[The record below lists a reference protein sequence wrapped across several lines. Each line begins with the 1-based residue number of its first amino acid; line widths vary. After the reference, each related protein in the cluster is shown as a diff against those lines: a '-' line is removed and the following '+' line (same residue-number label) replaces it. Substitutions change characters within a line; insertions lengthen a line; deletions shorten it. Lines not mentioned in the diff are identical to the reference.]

1 VERYFLEFMCLK
13 TVMTTLNRLSQALTR
28 LILVQEDTKTSTLQ
42 KNIWIGPEKLSSLPS
57 TYKSKIPVVLVTY
70 PDSFA
75 VEEAK
80 SLVDSSSDRSI
91 IGVFS
96 QKYLNHSHYGIGSG
110 KAEEIKEFVRESK
123 AEQIVVDEH
132 LTSRQIYNLEK
143 LTGVQVIDRERLI
156 LDIFY
161 TRATTTE
168 AKLQIELAEIQYEMP
183 RVRENAKL
191 TSGGERAGKGGMGEY
206 VVDVKF
212 RDLKRRISFIKEKLN
227 DAHRKRE
234 LYHQQRI
241 KTGMP
246 VVSLVGYTS
255 SGKTTLF
262 NLLTGEHK
270 HISNNLFTTLS
281 TTTRLLEIHD
291 REILLTDTV
300 GFISRLPTYMID
312 AFKST
317 LEESLAAD
325 LILLLIDASEDL
337 QDIKIKHA
345 TCREVLEELKVDKS
359 KVLMVFTKYDRLSSQ
374 EMVMKISEY
383 LGISNP
389 MLISCKSGYGIT
401 KLKTIISQHSYVVGR
416 AK

>member
-1 VERYFLEFMCLK
+1 MCLK
-13 TVMTTLNRLSQALTR
+13 TVLITLNQLPQVPTR
-28 LILVQEDTKTSTLQ
+28 LTLVQEDTIMNTSQ
-42 KNIWIGPEKLSSLPS
+42 KNIWTGPEQLSSRPS
-57 TYKSKIPVVLVTY
+57 AEKSRKAVILVTY
-70 PDSFA
+70 PDAFA

-80 SLVDSSSDRSI
+80 SLVDSSDRSI
-91 IGVFS
+91 IEMFS
-96 QKYLNHSHYGIGSG
+96 QKYLNHSQYGIGSG

-161 TRATTTE
+161 ARATTTE
-168 AKLQIELAEIQYEMP
+168 AKLQIEMAEIQYEMP

-191 TSGGERAGKGGMGEY
+191 ASRGERAGKGGMGEY

-212 RDLKRRISFIKEKLN
+212 RDLKRRFSFIKEKLN

-262 NLLTGEHK
+262 NSLTGEDK
-270 HISNNLFTTLS
+270 QISNKLFTTLS
-281 TTTRLLEIHD
+281 TTTRLLKIHD
-291 REILLTDTV
+291 RETLLTDTV
-300 GFISRLPTYMID
+300 GFISRLPTYMVD

-317 LEESLAAD
+317 LEESLTAD

-337 QDIKIKHA
+337 ENIRIKHA
-345 TCREVLEELKVDKS
+345 ACRQVLGELKVDKS
-359 KVLMVFTKYDRLSSQ
+359 KVLMVFTKCDQ
-374 EMVMKISEY
+374 PNSEETIKKVSED
-383 LGISNP
+383 LGLSNP
-389 MLISCKSGYGIT
+389 ILISTKTGYGIT
-401 KLKTIISQHSYVVGR
+401 KLKTLISHQPYAVS
-416 AK
+416 KT

>member
-1 VERYFLEFMCLK
+1 
-13 TVMTTLNRLSQALTR
+13 
-28 LILVQEDTKTSTLQ
+28 
-42 KNIWIGPEKLSSLPS
+42 LSSLPS
-57 TYKSKIPVVLVTY
+57 GYKSKTPVVLVTY
-70 PDSFA
+70 PHAFA

-80 SLVDSSSDRSI
+80 SLVDSSDRLI
-91 IGVFS
+91 VRVFS
-96 QKYLNHSHYGIGSG
+96 QKYLNHSRYGIGSG

-123 AEQIVVDEH
+123 AEQIIIDGH

-143 LTGVQVIDRERLI
+143 LTGAQVIDRERLI

-191 TSGGERAGKGGMGEY
+191 TSGSERAGKGGMGEY

-241 KTGMP
+241 KTKMP

-262 NLLTGEHK
+262 NLLTSEHK
-270 HISNNLFTTLS
+270 ETSASLFTTLS
-281 TTTRLLEIHD
+281 TTTRLLKID
-291 REILLTDTV
+291 ANEILLTDTV

-317 LEESLAAD
+317 LEESLGAD
-325 LILLLIDASEDL
+325 LILLLIDVSENL
-337 QDIKIKHA
+337 QDIRIKHA
-345 TCREVLEELKVDKS
+345 ACIEVLEELKVDKS
-359 KVLMVFTKYDRLSSQ
+359 KVLMVFTKCDRLNSQ
-374 EMVMKISEY
+374 EIVKKVSEV
-383 LGISNP
+383 LGVSNP
-389 MLISCKSGYGIT
+389 VLISSKSGYGIT
-401 KLKTIISQHSYVVGR
+401 KLKSIIRQHSYAVSRV
-416 AK
+416 K

>member
-1 VERYFLEFMCLK
+1 MCLK
-13 TVMTTLNRLSQALTR
+13 TVLTTLNQLPQVPTR
-28 LILVQEDTKTSTLQ
+28 LTLVQEDTIMNTSQ
-42 KNIWIGPEKLSSLPS
+42 KNIWTGPEQLSSRPS
-57 TYKSKIPVVLVTY
+57 ADKSRKAVILVTY
-70 PDSFA
+70 PDAFA

-80 SLVDSSSDRSI
+80 SLVDSSDRSI
-91 IGVFS
+91 IEMFS
-96 QKYLNHSHYGIGSG
+96 QKYLNHSQYGIGSG

-161 TRATTTE
+161 ARATTTE
-168 AKLQIELAEIQYEMP
+168 AKLQIEMAEIQYEMP

-191 TSGGERAGKGGMGEY
+191 ASRGERAGKGGMGEY

-262 NLLTGEHK
+262 NSLTGEDK
-270 HISNNLFTTLS
+270 QISNKLFTTLS
-281 TTTRLLEIHD
+281 TTTRLLKIHD
-291 REILLTDTV
+291 RETLLTDTV
-300 GFISRLPTYMID
+300 GFISRLPTYMVD

-337 QDIKIKHA
+337 EDIRIKHA
-345 TCREVLEELKVDKS
+345 ACRQVLGELKVDKS
-359 KVLMVFTKYDRLSSQ
+359 KVLMVFTKCDQPNS
-374 EMVMKISEY
+374 EETIKKISED

-389 MLISCKSGYGIT
+389 MLISTKTGYGIT
-401 KLKTIISQHSYVVGR
+401 KLKTLISHQPYAVSR
-416 AK
+416 T

>member
-1 VERYFLEFMCLK
+1 MCLK
-13 TVMTTLNRLSQALTR
+13 TVLTTLNQLPQVPTR
-28 LILVQEDTKTSTLQ
+28 LTLVQEDTIMNTSQ
-42 KNIWIGPEKLSSLPS
+42 KNIWTGPEQLSSRPS
-57 TYKSKIPVVLVTY
+57 ADKSRKAVILVTY
-70 PDSFA
+70 PDAFA

-80 SLVDSSSDRSI
+80 SLVDSSDRSI
-91 IGVFS
+91 IEMFS
-96 QKYLNHSHYGIGSG
+96 QKYLNHSQYGIGSG

-161 TRATTTE
+161 ARATTTE
-168 AKLQIELAEIQYEMP
+168 AKLQIEMAEIQYEMP

-191 TSGGERAGKGGMGEY
+191 ASRGERAGKGGMGEY

-212 RDLKRRISFIKEKLN
+212 RDLKRRLSFIKEKLN

-262 NLLTGEHK
+262 NSLTGEDK
-270 HISNNLFTTLS
+270 QISNKLFTTLS
-281 TTTRLLEIHD
+281 TTTRLLKIHD
-291 REILLTDTV
+291 RETLLTDTV
-300 GFISRLPTYMID
+300 GFISRLPTYMVD

-337 QDIKIKHA
+337 EDIRIKHA
-345 TCREVLEELKVDKS
+345 ACRQVLGELKVDKS
-359 KVLMVFTKYDRLSSQ
+359 KVLMVFTKCDQPNS
-374 EMVMKISEY
+374 EETIKKISED
-383 LGISNP
+383 LGLSNP
-389 MLISCKSGYGIT
+389 MLISTKTGYGIT
-401 KLKTIISQHSYVVGR
+401 KLKTLISHQPYAVSR
-416 AK
+416 T